1 MNTNQHL
8 SRALVALAFA
18 LPALGACGSDFA
30 PGSRIT
36 GLRVLAVQ
44 ADEPYARPGETV
56 HLRALGVDTR
66 ERPIVWAWAA
76 CLLPDATSVD
86 GCLDELA
93 TSGRPTSEAVFASG
107 EGVTEVDYTVPA
119 DALEGL
125 SPQARSQA
133 VAGILS
139 MACPGKLD
147 LHRDANGIP
156 FRCIDPE
163 SGRALDLDKTVVGLK
178 RIMLRESERNDNPV
192 IDAILLDGD
201 EWLEDDVKE
210 VDSCNTSDDD
220 YDGCPSAP
228 KHTLSVRIPR
238 GSIESGQ
245 DEFGREY
252 TEQVVVQYY
261 TTEGIFEDQVRTS
274 SDTTTGWVAR
284 RRASGDEV
292 SLWFVVRD
300 DRGGVSWAERRVE
313 VK

>member
-1 MNTNQHL
+1 MITNQLL
-8 SRALVALAFA
+8 SRGLLALAFA

-30 PGSRIT
+30 PGSRVT

-44 ADEPYARPGETV
+44 ADKPYARPGETV

-66 ERPIVWAWAA
+66 ERPIVWAWTA
-76 CLLPDATSVD
+76 CFLPDATSVD
-86 GCLDELA
+86 GCLDEIA
-93 TSGRPTSEAVFASG
+93 SSNRPISEAVFASG
-107 EGVTEVDYTVPA
+107 EGVTEVDYTVPS
-119 DALEGL
+119 DALDGL
-125 SPQARSQA
+125 SAGARSQA

-139 MACPGKLD
+139 IACPGKLD

-156 FRCIDPE
+156 FRCTDPE
-163 SGRALDLDKTVVGLK
+163 SGRVLGLDETVVGLK

-192 IDAILLDGD
+192 IDAVLFDGE
-201 EWLEDDVKE
+201 EWREDDVKE
-210 VDSCNTSDDD
+210 VDSCDTSDDD
-220 YDGCPSAP
+220 YDDCPSAP
-228 KHTLSVRIPR
+228 KHTLSVRIPG

-245 DEFGREY
+245 DEFGREF
-252 TEQVVVQYY
+252 TEQVIVQYY

-274 SDTTTGWVAR
+274 SDATTGWVAR

-300 DRGGVSWAERRVE
+300 DRGGVSWTERRVA